1 MQGNMQ
7 LFVPLVF
14 ILTVKKMG
22 DSRGGGVSEQS
33 SYLLKWGQSSL
44 PLKLGNFGHYKDS
57 NDCFPKSKYRI
68 LVMETTTFG
77 ETNLDIL

>member
-14 ILTVKKMG
+14 ILTVKKNG
-22 DSRGGGVSEQS
+22 GQQRGGFRAE
-33 SYLLKWGQSSL
+33 LLPLKWGQSSL
-44 PLKLGNFGHYKDS
+44 PLKIGNFGHYKDS

-77 ETNLDIL
+77 ERNLDIL